1 MEYGWLS
8 DLPSFVQT
16 KPLIIRQTVENFLQD
31 HNISQIRAW
40 DSSIPIVQREG
51 QYMLS
56 GEDRSRE
63 FTVILE
69 YELPR
74 QGRRPDVIILENG
87 IVAVIE
93 FKGKGSAIESDIDQV
108 AAYARDLK
116 NYHSECHGLK
126 VIPIL
131 VLSRSNEGRSEING
145 VTILSPRLLGI
156 ELVELCRKMIGPQ
169 IYADKWIK
177 GEYAPLPSLIQA
189 AYLLYHNL
197 PLPQIRKAASAK
209 IPETVD
215 FISQIAHFAAE
226 TKTRHL
232 VLLTG
237 VPGSG
242 KTLVGLQIA
251 HEPKLND
258 LRVERDGRK
267 HGAPVVFLSGNGP
280 LVEVLQDALHSTTFV
295 QGMKKYVIYHAI
307 TRPKTLPLEHIIIFD
322 EAQRA
327 WDEKLVEKKHK
338 IKASEP
344 SLLISIADRIPDWC
358 VVIGLVGEG
367 QEIYSGEE
375 AGLSQWAEAVN
386 SSGNNN
392 WVVHCPEHLSD
403 IFESQNIICKIEPL
417 LNLTVSLRSHLAED
431 LHKWVEMLLSDP
443 LDNIPELSELS
454 KKIINAGY
462 PLYITADLEIAKRY
476 ARLRYQND
484 KNEKFGLLASRY
496 AKNLESIGIDNKLHF
511 ERVENLKVNKWF
523 NAPSNDPE
531 SCCALLRPATEFE
544 CQGLELDFS
553 ILVWGDDFIFDGNRW
568 NFKMNTTN
576 KIHDPHQIR
585 KNAYRVLMTRGR
597 DGLCVFVPT
606 RVFED
611 MKPTY
616 AILKDAGMDELIQN
630 QDENLL
636 FS

>member
-16 KPLIIRQTVENFLQD
+16 EPRIIRQTVEDFLED

-51 QYMLS
+51 RYILS
-56 GEDRSRE
+56 QDERSHK

-74 QGRRPDVIILENG
+74 EGGRRPDVIILENG

-93 FKGKGSAIESDIDQV
+93 FKGKESASESDIDQV

-116 NYHSECHGLK
+116 NYHSECHELD
-126 VIPIL
+126 VVPIL
-131 VLSRSNEGRSEING
+131 VLSRSKSERSELHG
-145 VTILSPRLLGI
+145 VTILAPELLGK
-156 ELVELCRKMIGPQ
+156 ELVELCRKNVGPQ
-169 IYADKWIK
+169 IYPEKWTK

-189 AYLLYHNL
+189 AYLLFHNL
-197 PLPQIRKAASAK
+197 PLPNIRKAESAK
-209 IPETVD
+209 IPETVEL
-215 FISQIAHFAAE
+215 ITQIAHKASD

-258 LRVERDGRK
+258 LRVEVQGRK
-267 HGAPVVFLSGNGP
+267 NGAPAVFLSGNGP
-280 LVEVLQDALHSTTFV
+280 LVEVLQDALHNTTFV
-295 QGMKKYVIYHAI
+295 QGMKKFIEYYAI
-307 TRPKTLPLEHIIIFD
+307 TRPSIIPLEHVIIFD

-327 WDEKLVEKKHK
+327 WDEKLVQEKHA
-338 IKASEP
+338 INASEP
-344 SLLISIADRIPDWC
+344 SLLISIAERIPNWS
-358 VVIGLVGEG
+358 VVLGLVGEG
-367 QEIYSGEE
+367 QEIHRGEE
-375 AGLSQWAEAVN
+375 AGISQWAEALRKTN
-386 SSGNNN
+386 QSN
-392 WVVHCPEHLSD
+392 WTVHCPPHLSN
-403 IFESQNIICKIEPL
+403 FFTSKNIHCTTEPL

-431 LHKWVEMLLSDP
+431 LHKWVEGVLSEP
-443 LDNIPELSELS
+443 TENLPELQELA
-454 KKIINAGY
+454 KKIIQAGY
-462 PLYITADLEIAKRY
+462 PLYITTDLEVIKKY
-476 ARLRYQND
+476 ARIRYQKFEDD
-484 KNEKFGLLASRY
+484 KYGLLASRY

-511 ERVENLKVNKWF
+511 ERAKKLRVNRWF

-531 SCCALLRPATEFE
+531 SCCSLSRPATEFE

-553 ILVWGDDFIFDGNRW
+553 ILVWGDDFIFDGKQW
-568 NFKMNTTN
+568 QSKMSVRKKVN
-576 KIHDPHQIR
+576 DPHQMR

-597 DGLCVFVPT
+597 DGICVYLPT
-606 RVFED
+606 HQFKEMLD
-611 MKPTY
+611 TMK
-616 AILKDAGMDELIQN
+616 ILQKCGMKELMMN
-630 QDENLL
+630 EK
-636 FS
+636 

>member
-16 KPLIIRQTVENFLQD
+16 EPRIIRQTLEDFLQD
-31 HNISQIRAW
+31 HNSSQIRAW

-51 QYMLS
+51 QYALS
-56 GEDRSRE
+56 EE
-63 FTVILE
+63 EPTKAFTVILE

-116 NYHSECHGLK
+116 NYHSECHELK

-131 VLSRSNEGRSEING
+131 VLTRSKAERSEING
-145 VTILSPRLLGI
+145 VTILSPMILGK
-156 ELVELCRKMIGPQ
+156 ELVELCRKRIGPQ
-169 IYADKWIK
+169 IYPDIWTK

-215 FISQIAHFAAE
+215 LITQIAYTAAE

-258 LRVERDGRK
+258 IRVERNGRK
-267 HGAPVVFLSGNGP
+267 VGTPVVFLSGNGP
-280 LVEVLQDALHSTTFV
+280 LVEVLQDALHSTAFV
-295 QGMKKYVIYHAI
+295 QGMKKYIIYHAI
-307 TRPKTLPLEHIIIFD
+307 KRPDTIPQEHIIIFD

-327 WDEKLVEKKHK
+327 WDENLVEKKHK

-344 SLLISIADRIPDWC
+344 SLLISIAERIPDWC
-358 VVIGLVGEG
+358 VIIGLVGEG
-367 QEIYSGEE
+367 QEIYTGEE
-375 AGLSQWAEAVN
+375 AGLSQWAKAIN
-386 SSGNNN
+386 SGEQTN
-392 WVVHCPEHLSD
+392 WIVHCPQHLST
-403 IFESQNIICKIEPL
+403 IFESEKKECKIESL

-431 LHKWVEMLLSDP
+431 LHKWVEILLSDP
-443 LDNIPELSELS
+443 MNNLPELIELS
-454 KKIINAGY
+454 KKIIGAGY
-462 PLYITADLEIAKRY
+462 PLYVTTDLEIAKRY
-476 ARLRYQND
+476 VRSRYQND

-496 AKNLESIGIDNKLHF
+496 AKNLEAIGIDNQLHF
-511 ERVENLKVNKWF
+511 ERSQNLKVNRWF
-523 NAPSNDPE
+523 NAPSTDSE
-531 SCCALLRPATEFE
+531 SSCALARPATEFE

-553 ILVWGDDFIFDGNRW
+553 ILAWGDDFTFDGKLW
-568 NFKMNTTN
+568 HFKMNTTN
-576 KIHDPHQIR
+576 KINNPHQIR

-606 RVFED
+606 KKFEI

-616 AILKDAGMDELIQN
+616 AILKDAGMSELIQN
-630 QDENLL
+630 HDDE
-636 FS
+636 

>member
-16 KPLIIRQTVENFLQD
+16 EPRIIRQTLEDFLQD
-31 HNISQIRAW
+31 HNVSQIRAW
-40 DSSIPIVQREG
+40 DNSIPILQNEG
-51 QYMLS
+51 RYMLS
-56 GEDRSRE
+56 EEEQAKE

-74 QGRRPDVIILENG
+74 QGRRPDVIVLENG
-87 IVAVIE
+87 SVAVVE
-93 FKGKGSAIESDIDQV
+93 FKGKESAVESDIDQV

-116 NYHSECHGLK
+116 YYHSECHELK

-131 VLSRSNEGRSEING
+131 VLTRSHAERSEING
-145 VTILSPRLLGI
+145 VAILNPKTLGK
-156 ELVELCRKMIGPQ
+156 ELITLSRKKSGSQ
-169 IYADKWIK
+169 IYPDKWIK

-215 FISQIAHFAAE
+215 LILQTARTAAE
-226 TKTRHL
+226 TKARHL

-258 LRVERDGRK
+258 LMVVKDGRK
-267 HGAPVVFLSGNGP
+267 QGAPVVFLSGNGP
-280 LVEVLQDALHSTTFV
+280 LVEVLQDALHSTSFV

-307 TRPKTLPLEHIIIFD
+307 KRPDIIPLEHIIIFD

-338 IKASEP
+338 IKSSEP
-344 SLLISIADRIPDWC
+344 SLLISIAGRIPEWC

-367 QEIYSGEE
+367 QEIYTGEE
-375 AGLSQWAEAVN
+375 AGLSQWAKAVTLDTE
-386 SSGNNN
+386 NN
-392 WVVHCPEHLSD
+392 WVVHCPQHLSNV
-403 IFESQNIICKIEPL
+403 FESQNLKCKIEPL

-431 LHKWVEMLLSDP
+431 LHKWVELLLSEP
-443 LDNIPELSELS
+443 TSNLPELLELS
-454 KKIINAGY
+454 KKIIEAGY
-462 PLYITADLEIAKRY
+462 PLYITSDLEIAKRY

-484 KNEKFGLLASRY
+484 KNGKYGLLASRY
-496 AKNLESIGIDNKLHF
+496 AKNLESIGIDNTLHF
-511 ERVENLKVNKWF
+511 ERSQNLKVNRWF

-531 SCCALLRPATEFE
+531 SCCALSRPATEFE
-544 CQGLELDFS
+544 CQGLELDLPL
-553 ILVWGDDFIFDGNRW
+553 LVWGDDYTFDGKKW
-568 NFKMNTTN
+568 NFKMNTSN
-576 KIHDPHQIR
+576 KLKDPHQIR

-597 DGLCVFVPT
+597 DGLCIFVPT
-606 RVFED
+606 KIFEE
-611 MKPTY
+611 MKSTY
-616 AILKDAGMDELIQN
+616 SIFKSAGMNDLIESHN
-630 QDENLL
+630 CE
-636 FS
+636 